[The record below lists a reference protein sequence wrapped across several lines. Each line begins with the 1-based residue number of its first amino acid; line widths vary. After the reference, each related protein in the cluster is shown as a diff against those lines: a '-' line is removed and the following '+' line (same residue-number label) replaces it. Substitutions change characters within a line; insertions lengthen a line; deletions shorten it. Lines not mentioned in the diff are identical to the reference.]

1 MLRVWVAMGIL
12 SASLATAAG
21 PAMAGGP
28 ADDPIQLYGNE
39 LRFDVERNGDV
50 VGQHVVTFSRTDQGV
65 KVNVRADID
74 VSVLFIPA
82 YRFKFQSHELWRDGA
97 LLSMDA
103 STNDD
108 GDYVTVKAQ
117 RDAIGLHVT
126 STVGEYEAPSLLPM
140 SHWNAALLKGG
151 VILNTMTG
159 ELVDLK
165 VQDVG
170 FDTVTTR
177 NGPLR
182 ARHYIYSGDLTGDIW
197 YDSDGRWVRLRFA
210 AKDGSIIDYVCRH
223 CQTAPVLTEA
233 D

>member
-1 MLRVWVAMGIL
+1 MGIFGT
-12 SASLATAAG
+12 SFATAAG
-21 PAMAGGP
+21 PAIA
-28 ADDPIQLYGNE
+28 ADPIQLYGNE
-39 LRFDVERNGDV
+39 IRFDVERDGDV
-50 VGQHVVTFSRTDQGV
+50 VGQHVVTFTRTDQGV
-65 KVNVRADID
+65 KVDARADID
-74 VSVLFIPA
+74 ISVLFIPA

-108 GDYVTVKAQ
+108 GDYVVVKAL
-117 RDAIGLHVT
+117 RDDTGLRVK
-126 STVGEYEAPSLLPM
+126 STAGEYEAPTLLPM

-159 ELVDLK
+159 ELIDIK

-177 NGPLR
+177 NGSLR

-197 YDSDGRWVRLRFA
+197 YDSDGRWVRLRFEA
-210 AKDGSIIDYVCRH
+210 HDGSTIDYVCRR
-223 CQTAPVLTEA
+223 CRTAPVITEA

>member
-1 MLRVWVAMGIL
+1 MLRVWAIMGIL
-12 SASLATAAG
+12 LTSLATAAR
-21 PAMAGGP
+21 PAIA
-28 ADDPIQLYGNE
+28 ADPIQLYGNE
-39 LRFDVERNGDV
+39 IRFDVERDGDV
-50 VGQHVVTFSRTDQGV
+50 VGQHVVTFTRTAQGV
-65 KVNVRADID
+65 KVDARADIN

-108 GDYVTVKAQ
+108 GDYVAVKAQ
-117 RDAIGLHVT
+117 RDDGGLHVK
-126 STVGEYEAPSLLPM
+126 STVGEYAAPTLLPM

-159 ELVDLK
+159 ELIDIK

-177 NGPLR
+177 NGSLR

-197 YDSDGRWVRLRFA
+197 YDSEGRWVRLRFQA
-210 AKDGSIIDYVCRH
+210 HDGSTIDYVCRR
-223 CQTAPVLTEA
+223 CRTAPVITEA